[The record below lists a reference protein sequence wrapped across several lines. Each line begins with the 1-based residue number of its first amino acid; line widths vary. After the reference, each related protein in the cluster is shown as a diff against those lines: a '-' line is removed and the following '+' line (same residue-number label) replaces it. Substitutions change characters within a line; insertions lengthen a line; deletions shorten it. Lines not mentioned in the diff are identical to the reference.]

1 MISEVERRT
10 KRNSWRNR
18 WFSIVIL
25 FVFLTSCQHGREYR
39 FLEGYTQGTTYH
51 ITYYDPH
58 GRNLTS
64 QVDSIL
70 EIFEQSLSIYRPQSL
85 ISRIN
90 NNDSSAIAD
99 YLFTEVFNKAMEVS
113 QATDGA
119 FDITVGP
126 LVNAWGFGKDTVPR
140 IDSSRIDSL
149 LQIVGFKKV
158 RLTNGRIVKD
168 DPRIFIDVN
177 AIAQGYTCDIV
188 ARYFEKLGIKNYM
201 VEIGGEVRAHGKNP
215 GGRTWRIGIDK
226 PITGNYVPGYELQA
240 IVPLRNAALATSGNY
255 RKFHVIN
262 GVRYA
267 HEIDPSTGYPVMS
280 NLLSVSIIAA
290 DGITADAYATAC
302 MVMGL
307 DRSIQFLEKRKD
319 LLGYLIYSDSAGN
332 FRIWH
337 SARFPLEE

>member
-1 MISEVERRT
+1 MISEDKTMRGT
-10 KRNSWRNR
+10 CRNR
-18 WFSIVIL
+18 WLFIITLIVL
-25 FVFLTSCQHGREYR
+25 LTGCRRGREYR

-51 ITYYDPH
+51 ITYYDPQ
-58 GRNLTS
+58 GRNLVS

-70 EIFEQSLSIYRPQSL
+70 EGFEQSLSIYRPQSL

-90 NNDSSAIAD
+90 NNDSSAVAD
-99 YLFTEVFNKAMEVS
+99 YLFTEVFNKASEVS
-113 QATDGA
+113 EATGGA

-126 LVNAWGFGKDTVPR
+126 LVNAWGFGKDTLPR

-149 LQIVGFKKV
+149 LKFVGYKKV
-158 RLTNGRIVKD
+158 QLINGRIVKE

-188 ARYFEKLGIKNYM
+188 ARYFEQLGIKNYM
-201 VEIGGEVRAHGKNP
+201 VEIGGEVRARGKNP
-215 GGRTWRIGIDK
+215 NGRTWRIGIDE
-226 PITGNYVPGYELQA
+226 PLTGNYIPGYELQA

-262 GVRYA
+262 GVRFA
-267 HEIDPSTGYPVMS
+267 HTIDPHTGYPVMS
-280 NLLSVSIIAA
+280 NLLSASIIAA

-307 DRSIQFLEKRKD
+307 DRSKQFLEKRKD

>member
-1 MISEVERRT
+1 MRGNLKEQYFLLIT
-10 KRNSWRNR
+10 L
-18 WFSIVIL
+18 FIVMTGCHR
-25 FVFLTSCQHGREYR
+25 VREYR

-51 ITYYDPH
+51 ITYYDPD
-58 GRNLTS
+58 GRNLAS

-70 EIFEQSLSIYRPQSL
+70 EAFEQSLSIYRPQSL

-90 NNDSSAIAD
+90 NNDSSVVPD
-99 YLFTEVFNKAMEVS
+99 NLFIEVFNKAMEVS
-113 QATDGA
+113 EATGGA

-126 LVNAWGFGKDTVPR
+126 LVNAWGFGKDTLPR
-140 IDSSRIDSL
+140 IDSSKIDSL
-149 LQIVGFKKV
+149 LKLVGYKKV
-158 RLTNGRIVKD
+158 RLVEGMIVKD

-188 ARYFEKLGIKNYM
+188 ARYFEQLGIKNYM
-201 VEIGGEVRAHGKNP
+201 VEIGGEVRTRGKNP
-215 GGRTWRIGIDK
+215 NGRTWRIGIDK
-226 PITGNYVPGYELQA
+226 PLTGNYVPGYELQA

-255 RKFHVIN
+255 RKFHMIN

-267 HEIDPSTGYPVMS
+267 HTIDPHTGYPVMS
-280 NLLSVSIIAA
+280 NLLSASIIAT

-307 DRSIQFLEKRKD
+307 DRSIQFLEQRKD
-319 LLGYLIYSDSAGN
+319 LLGYLIYSDSVGN

-337 SARFPLEE
+337 STRFPLEE

>member
-1 MISEVERRT
+1 MISEDKTMRGT
-10 KRNSWRNR
+10 CRNR
-18 WFSIVIL
+18 WLFIITLIVL
-25 FVFLTSCQHGREYR
+25 LTGCRRGREYR

-51 ITYYDPH
+51 ITYYDPQ
-58 GRNLTS
+58 GRNLVS

-70 EIFEQSLSIYRPQSL
+70 EGFEQSLSIYRPQSL

-90 NNDSSAIAD
+90 NNDSSAVAD
-99 YLFTEVFNKAMEVS
+99 YLFTEVFNKASEVS
-113 QATDGA
+113 EATGGA

-126 LVNAWGFGKDTVPR
+126 LVNAWGFGKDTLPR

-149 LQIVGFKKV
+149 LKFVGYKKI
-158 RLTNGRIVKD
+158 RLINGRIVKE

-188 ARYFEKLGIKNYM
+188 ARYFEQLGIKNYM
-201 VEIGGEVRAHGKNP
+201 VEIGGEVRARGKNP
-215 GGRTWRIGIDK
+215 NGRTWRIGIDK
-226 PITGNYVPGYELQA
+226 PLTGNYIPGYELQA

-262 GVRYA
+262 GVRFA
-267 HEIDPSTGYPVMS
+267 HTIDPHTGYPVMS
-280 NLLSVSIIAA
+280 NLLSASIIAA

-307 DRSIQFLEKRKD
+307 DRSKQFLEKRKD

>member
-1 MISEVERRT
+1 MILVDEKNMIGT
-10 KRNSWRNR
+10 HKNQWI
-18 WFSIVIL
+18 FIVFL
-25 FVFLTSCQHGREYR
+25 LVFLTGCRRGREYR

-51 ITYYDPH
+51 ITYYDPQ
-58 GRNLTS
+58 GRNLAS

-70 EIFEQSLSIYRPQSL
+70 EAFEQSLSIYRSQSL

-90 NNDSSAIAD
+90 NNDSTAVAD
-99 YLFTEVFNKAMEVS
+99 NLFTEVFRKAMEVS
-113 QATDGA
+113 EATGGA

-126 LVNAWGFGKDTVPR
+126 LVNAWGFGKDTLPL
-140 IDSSRIDSL
+140 IDSSQIDSL
-149 LQIVGFKKV
+149 MKFVGYKKV
-158 RLTNGRIVKD
+158 RLVEGKVVKE

-177 AIAQGYTCDIV
+177 AIAQGYTCDVV
-188 ARYFEKLGIKNYM
+188 AHYFEQHSIKNYM
-201 VEIGGEVRAHGKNP
+201 VEIGGEVRSRGKNP
-215 GGRTWRIGIDK
+215 NGQIWRIGIDK
-226 PITGNYVPGYELQA
+226 PLTGNYIPGLDLQA

-267 HEIDPSTGYPVMS
+267 HTIDPHTGYPLMS
-280 NLLSVSIIAA
+280 NLLSASIIAA

-307 DRSIQFLEKRKD
+307 DQSMKFLERRKD

-337 SARFPLEE
+337 SAPLPLEE